1 VRSAAAATASPKRF
15 LLYYF
20 PNGVNISQWTPP
32 TTGPN
37 YTLSPT
43 LAPLAPIKD
52 DVLVVSGLQN
62 YPGVPPTVIGA
73 HAGGSAALLTC
84 MKYMKNNVI
93 NQMRSLD
100 QLIGDTVAPATK
112 LRTLELG
119 ITDVP
124 GGDGPDIL
132 SVNVSWTDP
141 TTPAPPIVQPSVAFD
156 RLFQGYD
163 PAATQ
168 AAVARRRA
176 YRTSVLDVVQKD
188 AQGLVP
194 RLGTTDKLRLDE
206 FMTSVREVETR
217 IQTDPAVGASCM
229 VPTRPI
235 DPMDFP
241 AQVAIN
247 HQLMALAFQCD
258 ITRVI
263 TFMHGHGLG
272 GRSFPFIGIPD
283 NGHSISHGGGAP
295 LAVIDKWRVS
305 QFVAF
310 VQMLKALP
318 PDPDGNSVLSNTVV
332 YYTSEITNGPSHDQH
347 NKPILLA
354 GQLGGAIKTGRHVE
368 YPAGAMGK
376 FLTCNEFSKVGCNP
390 APAGMT
396 PDLNAPALADL
407 YTAFLRA
414 FGVNRTTFGQAGTA
428 PLDLTA
434 G

>member
-1 VRSAAAATASPKRF
+1 V
-15 LLYYF
+15 
-20 PNGVNISQWTPP
+20 PNGVNVSQWTPT

-37 YTLSPT
+37 YALTPT
-43 LAPLAPIKD
+43 LAALAPIKS
-52 DVLVVSGLQN
+52 DVLVLSGIQN
-62 YPGVPPTVIGA
+62 YPGVPPTPIGA

-84 MKYMKNNVI
+84 TKYMKNNII
-93 NQMRSLD
+93 NQIRSLD
-100 QLIGDTVAPATK
+100 QVIGDTIAPATK
-112 LRTLELG
+112 LKTLELG

-124 GGDGPDIL
+124 GGDGPDIV
-132 SVNVSWTDP
+132 SVNVSWTGP

-163 PAATQ
+163 PTSTQ
-168 AAVARRRA
+168 AEVARRRV

-188 AQGLVP
+188 LQGLSP
-194 RLGTTDKLRLDE
+194 RLGATDKLRLDE
-206 FMTSVREVETR
+206 YLTSVRSVETQ
-217 IQTDPAVGASCM
+217 IQTDPALGASCM

-241 AQVAIN
+241 TQVAIN
-247 HQLMALAFQCD
+247 HQLMALAIQCD

-283 NGHSISHGGGAP
+283 NGHTLSHQGGAGE
-295 LAVIDKWRVS
+295 AKIDAWRVS

-318 PDPDGNSVLSNTVV
+318 PDADGSSVLSNTVV

-354 GQLGGAIKTGRHVE
+354 GQLGGAIKTGQHVE
-368 YPAGAMGK
+368 YPPGIMGK
-376 FLTCNEFSKVGCNP
+376 FLTCNEYGKAGCNP

-396 PDLNAPALADL
+396 PDTNAPALADM

-414 FGVNRTTFGQAGTA
+414 FGVNQTTFGQAGTA

-434 G
+434 AG